1 MSTPIHSYLI
11 DGCIKCWQFT
21 SPFFKSK
28 WISLS
33 IFSKKPQNTKLTYLT
48 TSCYTSS
55 LCETWALWLGSDTST
70 EDILHSCHAS
80 AFQRAVS
87 LTRAKIRPVPNPHR
101 GERKLHRNRVFLTQ
115 PIKCLIDLKDKAMDC
130 SAGVNLQFLVLPP
143 PNLQNGKTMEA
154 DVQVAVDPPGATPR
168 FPSKRRHLPCKNK
181 WNMST
186 KVPTGQLFDKSRVPG
201 QCAPGGQ
208 RSFDSMTLR

>member
-21 SPFFKSK
+21 SPFFESK

-80 AFQRAVS
+80 PFQRAVS

-101 GERKLHRNRVFLTQ
+101 GGEVAPVVCFNAADQVLDWSQRQSHGLLCWSQ
-115 PIKCLIDLKDKAMDC
+115 PA
-130 SAGVNLQFLVLPP
+130 FLVLPP
-143 PNLQNGKTMEA
+143 PNCKMERRWKTCKLGT
-154 DVQVAVDPPGATPR
+154 PPGATR
-168 FPSKRRHLPCKNK
+168 QFPSKRRHLPCKNK
-181 WNMST
+181 WNMSNKDNWT
-186 KVPTGQLFDKSRVPG
+186 TLHRSRVPG